1 MLDPGGLVVL
11 VVLLDKDGE
20 GVRGLGCGGGGS
32 SLGLGGHL
40 LAVDHQ
46 LEPGRGT
53 CAQQN
58 CGRED
63 ASPAMTVTANFS
75 IGIQALAVAACKTI
89 ITLRHQEL
97 ICTFS
102 CAYVSH
108 ARYLI

>member
-53 CAQQN
+53 CAVHN
-58 CGRED
+58 KIVGEMM
-63 ASPAMTVTANFS
+63 PH
-75 IGIQALAVAACKTI
+75 LP
-89 ITLRHQEL
+89 
-97 ICTFS
+97 
-102 CAYVSH
+102 
-108 ARYLI
+108 